1 MERKVVKF
9 EDGTEATI
17 VNDDGRVYVLNN
29 DNPFN
34 GKKTN
39 KKVIK
44 LFDGKPKFYMQN
56 VVIPEDKK
64 EENPVTEQEF
74 VQVHEKKKKST
85 KKVKEEV

>member
-1 MERKVVKF
+1 MERKVVTF

-17 VNDDGRVYVLNN
+17 INDDGRVYVLNN

-64 EENPVTEQEF
+64 EEKPVTEQEF